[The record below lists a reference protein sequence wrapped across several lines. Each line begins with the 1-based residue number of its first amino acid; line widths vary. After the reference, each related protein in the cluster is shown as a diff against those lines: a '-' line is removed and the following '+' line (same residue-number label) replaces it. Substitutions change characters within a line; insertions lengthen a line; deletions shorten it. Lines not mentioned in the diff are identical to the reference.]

1 MAWPKGVPRL
11 PQHKPTARG
20 RPKGIPN
27 KLSTDIKQMVVQALS
42 EEGGVMYLREQAREN
57 PVAFMSLVGRVIPL
71 QVTGEGGGPI
81 VIHWESPGDAAKAAA
96 LPLVIEHA
104 VTEAE
109 DEPADG

>member
-1 MAWPKGVPRL
+1 
-11 PQHKPTARG
+11 
-20 RPKGIPN
+20 
-27 KLSTDIKQMVVQALS
+27 MVVTALS
-42 EEGGVMYLREQAREN
+42 EEGGVVYLRQQAREN
-57 PVAFMSLVGRVIPL
+57 PVAFLGLVGKVLPL

-109 DEPADG
+109 DEG